1 MATPIDAP
9 KKKTDHSN
17 FLFGKENY
25 MLIIGG
31 VLVLIVGYFLMSG
44 GAQKPDEYNMDEIY
58 STMRITVA
66 PVVVIFGYVI
76 VIFGILRKP
85 KE

>member
-1 MATPIDAP
+1 MATPLDAP
-9 KKKTDHSN
+9 KKNTNTH

-25 MLIIGG
+25 MIIIGG
-31 VLVLIVGYFLMSG
+31 VLVLITGYFLMSG
-44 GAQKPDEYNMDEIY
+44 GRQKPDEYNVEEIY
-58 STMRITVA
+58 GFWRVTVA
-66 PVVVIFGYVI
+66 PVVVILGYVI